1 MLTVCDS
8 WNHRL
13 RSIDL
18 VTTEVSTLAGTGTA
32 GETDGTDKAVGKAG
46 NIVQRWLAERLG
58 QLATPDTDGLQCDAP
73 QLPSNEVRLHSS
85 ALHRAAW
92 CCTAPCRR
100 PRSRTRGAST
110 SAGRSTPGRFQN
122 DPKHVPYDQNAL
134 SVKSHITFTTP
145 MTFRAIKLR
154 AACSF

>member
-46 NIVQRWLAERLG
+46 NIVQRWLAERLD

-92 CCTAPCRR
+92 CCTAPCMSHGVRSPRMWMSLFGSCRR
-100 PRSRTRGAST
+100 RRTR
-110 SAGRSTPGRFQN
+110 
-122 DPKHVPYDQNAL
+122 
-134 SVKSHITFTTP
+134 
-145 MTFRAIKLR
+145 
-154 AACSF
+154 